1 MNEKLAPVKEFV
13 ARNQI
18 KILATVAVVSTTV
31 AAYQQLGVKQHND
44 FLREKGL
51 YEEFYQ
57 QED

>member
-1 MNEKLAPVKEFV
+1 MNQKLASAKEFV

-31 AAYQQLGVKQHND
+31 AVIQQLGVKQHND
-44 FLREKGL
+44 FLKEKGL

-57 QED
+57 FGE